1 MTSVPDKQYPQTL
14 ALLLATSVGLG
25 IAAPAA
31 HAAPAQGDA
40 TLQAAQPATKPAPA
54 KPTPAKPAP
63 KPAPAGDKQPQAPA
77 EPADDYGPGA
87 PPPGGVAPKGPR
99 VAPPTPRDTEE
110 KVVIKEVVV
119 RGNQRISEDRIL
131 LSTPITPGDKAGR
144 SDVMDAIQRIY
155 GMGYFADVK
164 AGTEP
169 VPGGERLIFQ
179 VVENP
184 LMGDVAFDGVTKVE
198 TAKLEALFK
207 EMKGDIINFNAIKEA
222 VEKIQKLYT
231 EAGYPLARVADM
243 GVAPGGILRFRIAE
257 GKIAAIK
264 VRGNEETKEHVVLRE
279 IATKPGE
286 IFNREKV
293 NADLRRVYNLN
304 FFEELNIK
312 FEPAP
317 TADGRPSEEVILVID
332 VKEKQT
338 GSINLGA
345 GYSTRD
351 GILGMFSVKKDN
363 VLGSG
368 QQIGLDLSVSQQLR
382 IAGELNY
389 YNPWFDENRTG
400 LGGSLYVRRFNNFL
414 ADFREDRIGTSLNM
428 SKPLFGD
435 PLTSPWRGT
444 LGIRAERIQTFE
456 NLWTGGNP
464 KPVYPEN
471 GKPITVDPGGTDY
484 ITGGSL
490 GTTYDTRD
498 IIMNPTEGWFHQ
510 FTFEP
515 ALVNGN
521 MPLVRGT
528 ATMNHFIPMPAMP
541 WAPTERT
548 TIAIGT
554 RAGLIGGRIVPAYER
569 FFSTGPFLV
578 RGWPEFVGLN
588 TPVVQKYG
596 INYFQGSNAFVGSL
610 EYRFPI
616 FNIVSGVVFGDTG
629 IFWDQQLDPTL
640 LHSGYGAGLRLN
652 TPLGPIRLD
661 YGLNGLEQGQF
672 HFSIGQKF

>member
-1 MTSVPDKQYPQTL
+1 MPSQQPSKTL
-14 ALLLATSVGLG
+14 AAAVAAAIGILAT
-25 IAAPAA
+25 APAA
-31 HAAPAQGDA
+31 AAAP
-40 TLQAAQPATKPAPA
+40 TPAAKPTAKPAPA
-54 KPTPAKPAP
+54 KPAPAKPAP
-63 KPAPAGDKQPQAPA
+63 KAPAKPA
-77 EPADDYGPGA
+77 EAPDDYGPGLA
-87 PPPGGVAPKGPR
+87 PPGGVAPKGPR
-99 VAPPTPRDTEE
+99 VAPPSPRDTEE
-110 KVVIKEVVV
+110 KVVVKEIQV

-131 LSTPITPGDKAGR
+131 LSTPIAPGDKVGR

-169 VPGGERLIFQ
+169 VPGGERLIFS

-184 LMGDVAFDGVTKVE
+184 LMGDVAFEGVTKVDV
-198 TAKLEALFK
+198 AKLEALFK
-207 EMKGDIINFNAIKEA
+207 EMKGDLINFNAIKEA
-222 VEKIQKLYT
+222 VDKIQKTYAD
-231 EAGYPLARVADM
+231 AGFPLARVADM

-264 VRGNEETKEHVVLRE
+264 IRGNEETKEYVVLRE
-279 IATKPGE
+279 LTTKPGE

-304 FFEELNIK
+304 YFEELNIK
-312 FEPAP
+312 FEPSLG
-317 TADGRPSEEVILVID
+317 ADGRPTEEVILVID

-363 VLGSG
+363 IFGSG
-368 QQIGLDLSVSQQLR
+368 QQVGLDLSVSQQLR

-389 YNPWFDENRTG
+389 YNPWFDEGRTG
-400 LGGSLYVRRFNNFL
+400 VGGSLYVRRFNNFL
-414 ADFREDRIGTSLNM
+414 ADFREDRVGTSVNM

-444 LGIRAERIQTFE
+444 VGLRAERIQTFE

-464 KPVYPEN
+464 KPAYPPGPGETT
-471 GKPITVDPGGTDY
+471 GKPITVNPAGTDF
-484 ITGGSL
+484 ITGGSI
-490 GTTYDTRD
+490 GTTFDTRD
-498 IIMNPTEGWFHQ
+498 IFMNPTEGWFNQ

-515 ALVNGN
+515 AVVNGN
-521 MPLVRGT
+521 MPLIRGT
-528 ATMNHFIPMPAMP
+528 AAVNHFIPMPSMP
-541 WAPTERT
+541 WAPTEKT
-548 TIAIGT
+548 VIAIGT
-554 RAGLIGGRIVPAYER
+554 RAGLIGGQIVPAYER
-569 FFSTGPFLV
+569 FFSTGPYLV

-616 FNIVSGVVFGDTG
+616 FNIVSGVFFGDTG
-629 IFWDQQLDPTL
+629 IFWDQQLDPSL